1 MSGNKYSGSS
11 CFDPASEYKK
21 INRVN
26 PIALLRGERQTDAAS
41 AAVEQSPATGK
52 TRAFPGAEL
61 DIQNIR
67 YRPIG
72 VTSGTDG
79 SHRVLAVGTPD
90 RKAEG
95 IDINALKSNKP
106 FLSASTQKNSAWII
120 QKLAILGFDY
130 KDLLNLKIPEA
141 MMDERVTIE
150 YLVPKNCGAA
160 DRKQTKV
167 VMGTEARNAFV
178 SLVNSF
184 TGKEPLEAQQH
195 ELIKTFLDLFNF
207 ETQDEHVPRAEWCHV
222 IARMLH
228 EKGANANYYDNLVAA
243 TCFVNT
249 RMTLFESVAKR
260 FAQEGHDVSL
270 QISYRCFKGTRVLA
284 DNIVMT
290 LVIDGH
296 IFNLTIEPFKVPSPD
311 EIGSVHDADYIYEFI
326 KRTLNAEKPTTI
338 DRREHTKIDNVNN
351 EKESSLL
358 YKEEESPISTS
369 NPYSSFSTFGSLFTS
384 YSSSGRN
391 DFLKQLEEPSPLK
404 SKIPK
409 IADSSEN
416 TSEQDESR
424 HPLSFNPN

>member
-1 MSGNKYSGSS
+1 MSGNKCSGSS
-11 CFDPASEYKK
+11 SFDPASKYKK

-26 PIALLRGERQTDAAS
+26 PIAFLRGERQTDAAS
-41 AAVEQSPATGK
+41 TAVQQSPATGK

-61 DIQNIR
+61 DIENIR
-67 YRPIG
+67 YRQIG

-79 SHRVLAVGTPD
+79 NHKVLAVGTPD
-90 RKAEG
+90 RKTEG
-95 IDINALKSNKP
+95 IDISALKSNKL

-120 QKLAILGFDY
+120 QKLANAGLDY
-130 KDLLNLKIPEA
+130 KVLENFKIPEE
-141 MMDERVTIE
+141 MMDETKTID
-150 YLVPKNCGAA
+150 YIVPQDCGAA
-160 DRKQTKV
+160 DRKKTKA

-178 SLVNSF
+178 SLAKSL

-195 ELIKTFLDLFNF
+195 ELLKTFLDLFNF
-207 ETQDEHVPRAEWCHV
+207 DTQDEHVPRAEWCHV

-260 FAQEGHDVSL
+260 FAQDGHDVTL

-296 IFNLTIEPFKVPSPD
+296 TFNLTIEPFKVPSPD
-311 EIGSVHDADYIYEFI
+311 EIGSVQDADYIYDFI

-338 DRREHTKIDNVNN
+338 DRREHTKVDNVNN

-358 YKEEESPISTS
+358 YKEEEESPISTS
-369 NPYSSFSTFGSLFTS
+369 NPYSTFGSLFTS
-384 YSSSGRN
+384 YSSRDKNG
-391 DFLKQLEEPSPLK
+391 FLKKLEEPSPLK
-404 SKIPK
+404 RDEKRPK
-409 IADSSEN
+409 IVNSSEN

-424 HPLSFNPN
+424 HSLSFKPH